1 MRRVLSFLATGVLA
15 AGMAMAQTSSA
26 PSAPPPQDTN
36 SAGSSAD
43 GRTGSTASANSPD
56 TTAGADQN
64 ADATRSSNAQDNMD
78 RATKNPNGDVG
89 ANGTSD
95 SSTAAATGG
104 RSDANANGDAAR
116 AESAD
121 ASNQDTANTQRA
133 DAPRGGIPW
142 MWIALGIVALIVIFS
157 LFGGNRDRVDRTGR
171 VEVIDRNR
179 YRTTDERLRDDVRG
193 DRDDDIRRVG

>member
-36 SAGSSAD
+36 SAGSTAD
-43 GRTGSTASANSPD
+43 GKTGSTA
-56 TTAGADQN
+56 TTGSDQN
-64 ADATRSSNAQDNMD
+64 ADAARTSNAQDNMD

-104 RSDANANGDAAR
+104 RSDADANADATR
-116 AESAD
+116 AQSAD

-157 LFGGNRDRVDRTGR
+157 LFGGNRDRDRVDRAGR
-171 VEVIDRNR
+171 VEVIDRDR
-179 YRTTDERLRDDVRG
+179 YRTTDDRLRDDVRR